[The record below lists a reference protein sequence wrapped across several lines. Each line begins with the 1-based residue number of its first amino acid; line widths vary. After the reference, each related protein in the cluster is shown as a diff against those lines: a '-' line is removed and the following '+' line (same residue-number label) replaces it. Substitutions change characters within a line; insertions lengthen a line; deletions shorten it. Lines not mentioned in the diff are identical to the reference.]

1 MTKLEL
7 ERLLETFSIKG
18 EVKVRKKTKVRSRF
32 KPIQLEIKKISKY
45 EGCYNTNNEVMA
57 VILNK
62 KLYVLPKGI
71 IKEYLLLT
79 SGLKCKSFV
88 VPLSECI
95 YEFEKE
101 IDYERWQHLMCIK
114 ENIMASW

>member
-7 ERLLETFSIKG
+7 ERLLETFSING
-18 EVKVRKKTKVRSRF
+18 GIKVRKKTESNSPF
-32 KPIQLEIKKISKY
+32 LPIQLKIQNISEY
-45 EGCYNTNNEVMA
+45 EGCYNTNNEIMA
-57 VILNK
+57 VILNG

-79 SGLKCKSFV
+79 SGLKYKSFV

-101 IDYERWQHLMCIK
+101 IDHERWQHLMCIK